1 MNPLTVLLLRALI
14 GARKKGEHIKRRYL
28 SKRRELLVPQSIF
41 PPAFPPAPPPSRKEE
56 SLKIELAD
64 VGRVKKIKVEEGID
78 LGKIKE
84 ERFYYPRESVDL
96 RRIDIK
102 YPLIPRNPKKGERV
116 FAYAWIRWSPK
127 ETSLVYYVIEPKLSP
142 KEEDLLRRIKKI
154 ITEKL
159 DVEFTALKK
168 EEAKEYLRS
177 KFREIVSSVAPYL
190 SEEKREDFLYYIE
203 RDFLGL
209 EKIEPLMRD
218 PNIEDISCDGVGI
231 PIFVN
236 HRDPVIG
243 TVKTNIVFHT
253 AEELDRF
260 VHKLA
265 QRCGKMIS
273 VAQPLLDAT
282 LPDGSRLQATLGTDI
297 ARKGSNFT
305 IRKFPEE
312 PLTPVTLI
320 KYGTIDTKLMAYLW
334 FLVEH
339 RRSLLIGGGTA
350 TGKTTMLNALSLFIP
365 PDAKVVTIED
375 TAELRLPHP
384 HWVPHVARK
393 PIAEIGGK
401 KLGEVDMLDLVVE
414 SLRQRPDYIIV
425 GEVRGKEAYV
435 LFQEMATGH
444 AGLATIHADTVEK
457 LLDRLTTPPISLP
470 ESLIEV
476 LDSIVFLSR
485 IKRGRSYIRRVT
497 GIHEVVGY
505 DKVKEVPVINTV
517 FEWDAKTDTFV
528 SKSKSVTLKL
538 ISEQVGL
545 SEREIYGD
553 ISKKMKVLKWAAEK
567 NYTSY
572 KIFSYIMRL
581 YYTQRERLFDL
592 IG

>member
-1 MNPLTVLLLRALI
+1 MNALNILLLRAIL
-14 GARKKGEHIKRRYL
+14 GARKRGYEFKKKRKKETAL
-28 SKRRELLVPQSIF
+28 EIPFEKPLPPSLPF
-41 PPAFPPAPPPSRKEE
+41 PPSKEIK
-56 SLKIELAD
+56 LKVEPEI
-64 VGRVKKIKVEEGID
+64 VGRVKRIKVEEGLD
-78 LGKIKE
+78 LSKIKE
-84 ERFYYPRESVDL
+84 YRFYYPRETVDL
-96 RRIDIK
+96 RRIDIR
-102 YPLIPRNPKKGERV
+102 YPLIPRKPKRGERV
-116 FAYAWIRWSPK
+116 FAYAWIRWS
-127 ETSLVYYVIEPKLSP
+127 SRDSALVYYVIEPQLSN
-142 KEEDLLRRIKKI
+142 EEKHLLERVKKI

-168 EEAKEYLRS
+168 EEAKEYLKKR
-177 KFREIVSSVAPYL
+177 FREIVSDVAPYL
-190 SEEKREDFLYYIE
+190 SEEKKEEFLYYIE

-209 EKIEPLMRD
+209 ERIEPLMQD

-243 TVKTNIVFHT
+243 TVRTNIVF
-253 AEELDRF
+253 ASSQELDRF

-273 VAQPLLDAT
+273 VAKPLLDAT

-312 PLTPVTLI
+312 PLTPAILI
-320 KYGTIDTKLMAYLW
+320 KYGTIDAKLMAYLW

-350 TGKTTMLNALSLFIP
+350 TGKTTLLNALSLFIP

-401 KLGEVDMLDLVVE
+401 KLGEVDMFDLVVE

-444 AGLATIHADTVEK
+444 AGLATIHADTIEK

-470 ESLIEV
+470 EGLIEI
-476 LDSIVFLSR
+476 LDAIVFLSR
-485 IKRGRSYIRRVT
+485 IKRGRSYIRRIT

-505 DKVKEVPVINTV
+505 DKAKEMPIINTL
-517 FEWDAKTDTFV
+517 FEWDANSDTFV
-528 SKSKSVTLKL
+528 QTSKSIALKR
-538 ISEQVGL
+538 ISEQFGL
-545 SEREIYGD
+545 DEKKIYFD
-553 ISKKMKVLKWAAEK
+553 ISKKIKVLEWAVEK
-567 NYTSY
+567 GYTGY
-572 KIFSYIMRL
+572 KMFSYIINL
-581 YYTQRERLFDL
+581 YYTQKERLFDI